1 VKPRREA
8 PRKDLPKREGP
19 AKGSYRLLL
28 EYDGSRYAGWQKQS
42 EAQGVRTVQGTLERV
57 LQQAGMKVLSLGGSG
72 RTDAG
77 VHALGQV
84 AHLHLL
90 TATPPKPYDLQRL
103 FDEGLPQDVALRE
116 VHSCNPNFHARHDA
130 KARSYLYQIS
140 QRRTGLAKP
149 YVWWV
154 KQPMDIPK
162 LHDAWMAFQGFH
174 DVSAFADLEGENPK
188 CEIQSCEFVQ
198 DGALILLRVT
208 ASHFLRKQVRRMVG
222 AAVSA
227 AIGKMR
233 VDDVLRDL
241 KEPRPGSE
249 LRWSERAAA
258 SSGLFLEHVRY
269 EGDAGPGTLRP
280 VALVL

>member
-1 VKPRREA
+1 MR
-8 PRKDLPKREGP
+8 PRKESPRKELPKREGP
-19 AKGSYRLLL
+19 AKASYRLLL

-42 EAQGVRTVQGTLERV
+42 ESQGVRTVQGSLERV
-57 LQQAGMKVLSLGGSG
+57 LQEAGLKVLSLGGSG

-90 TATPPKPYDLQRL
+90 TPTPPKPHELQRI
-103 FDEGLPQDVALRE
+103 FDEGLPQDVALRQI
-116 VHSCNPNFHARHDA
+116 HYCSPTFHARHDA
-130 KARSYLYQIS
+130 KARTYLYQIS
-140 QRRTGLAKP
+140 KRRSGLAKP
-149 YVWWV
+149 YIWWV
-154 KQPMDIPK
+154 KQPMDVPK

-174 DVSAFADLEGENPK
+174 DVRAFADLDGEDPR
-188 CEIQSCEFVQ
+188 CEIQSCEFAE
-198 DGALILLRVT
+198 DGSLILLRVT

-258 SSGLFLEHVRY
+258 SSGLFLEYVRY
-269 EGDAGPGTLRP
+269 EGDAGPGPLRP